1 MLASVWVGAIMMAQE
16 GVAFGTERFQG
27 GHGDPN
33 EFAKMLLVAVAIT
46 VTTDVFV
53 TQRKRGLIAMIL
65 LASVFMTYSRM
76 GVLIAVCVLVVVGAK
91 RLVDAADKHGYAYS
105 VIMGIALF
113 CGIALVIV
121 AVPWREWPVSAP
133 FVNRFVSSP
142 ATLLTA
148 PEKLD
153 VLTNGRWRI
162 YGASVEAFVNA
173 PLKSQLLGVGYN
185 GSRESLAGS
194 LGRLVSTHS
203 VYLQV
208 LLDFGILGTLLFLC
222 LLVFLLDWT
231 RMGVLNWFWR
241 NAVIVTYLLT
251 FGALAWLLSWSDI
264 VLFACVGTPSFKYLY
279 SRHVVERG

>member
-1 MLASVWVGAIMMAQE
+1 
-16 GVAFGTERFQG
+16 
-27 GHGDPN
+27 
-33 EFAKMLLVAVAIT
+33 
-46 VTTDVFV
+46 
-53 TQRKRGLIAMIL
+53 
-65 LASVFMTYSRM
+65 
-76 GVLIAVCVLVVVGAK
+76 
-91 RLVDAADKHGYAYS
+91 
-105 VIMGIALF
+105 
-113 CGIALVIV
+113 VIV